1 MRRARQFALCW
12 LLLAAGAVP
21 ATARAGGVAVVAD
34 NALNV
39 YRRVITGFTVEVR
52 RQVVEFSLGG
62 KRERG
67 KEVFAA
73 ALSAKPDLLLAI
85 GPISASLARELMP
98 KEIPVV
104 FCMVPNLE
112 QYPDLKGP
120 NITGVAL
127 ELSLRDQ
134 LATLKTVAPKTQ
146 SVGVVFNPKHTAKK
160 IEEARVAAG
169 ELGLK
174 LVTAE
179 AATPGDV
186 ARAVSSLERRIDAL
200 WMVPDKTVL
209 DLDAFKALLE
219 FSLKKKIP
227 FFSLNSKFVEKGAL
241 VSLGID
247 YMRIGQQAG
256 QLAKRILDEKVQPSS
271 IAVRSPEGLEIAIN
285 LTTAR
290 EIGVQCDLALEVF
303 TFAAEK
309 RFAINVYK

>member
-1 MRRARQFALCW
+1 MRQTRQCALG
-12 LLLAAGAVP
+12 LVLAAWLAPGLAH
-21 ATARAGGVAVVAD
+21 ASGVAIVAD

-39 YRRVITGFTVEVR
+39 YRRVTTGFTVEVR
-52 RQVVEFSLGG
+52 RQVVEYSLDG

-73 ALSAKPDLLLAI
+73 ALSGKPDLFLAI
-85 GPISASLARELMP
+85 GPIAATLARELVP
-98 KEIPVV
+98 KEIPVI

-127 ELSLRDQ
+127 ELSIRDQ

-160 IEEARVAAG
+160 IEEAKVAAG

-179 AATPGDV
+179 AAAPTDV
-186 ARAVSSLERRIDAL
+186 ARAVSSLEKRIDAL
-200 WMVPDKTVL
+200 WMIPDKTVL
-209 DLDAFKALLE
+209 DLDAFKSLLD

-241 VSLGID
+241 CSLSID
-247 YMRIGQQAG
+247 YMRVGQQAG
-256 QLAKRILDEKVQPSS
+256 ELAKRILDEKVAPASVP
-271 IAVRSPEGLEIAIN
+271 VRSPEGLEIAIN

-309 RFAINVYK
+309 RFAINVFK